1 MYNVLVTIMHDT
13 ICTEKHEDINKYHII
28 AFHIHSGTAMFYV
41 LQIAEAEKKT
51 SECGP
56 IARVTQA
63 ASVSLLCLCR
73 GTRGQAAPFWRVP
86 GAALNSVPGVITGR
100 ATLATNC

>member
-1 MYNVLVTIMHDT
+1 MPPDGYRWHLPRDRETAVRTA
-13 ICTEKHEDINKYHII
+13 HI
-28 AFHIHSGTAMFYV
+28 APT
-41 LQIAEAEKKT
+41 LIAEAEKKT